1 VKWVIVV
8 GPGAAGKTT
17 LAARLA
23 EITGLSLIELDK
35 LFWRPGLAATP
46 PGEWAAIQRK
56 LAARESWIMDGD
68 LGPYDVV
75 DVRLQAADTVVFLD
89 FAPLRCAWRAIRRSR
104 ERADFWRWLLS
115 YRSQSRCATPGGCRA
130 RRSPRRLRPPDPAR
144 GEAIRHEDGV
154 RRVCATLRSR
164 RMKRHTGTPPDSR
177 QIRTFAR
184 GRRCINIEIDRYT
197 LIITGRQPR

>member
-1 VKWVIVV
+1 MARHPPVTGARRLLEVAAYLPRPEP
-8 GPGAAGKTT
+8 PGA
-17 LAARLA
+17 
-23 EITGLSLIELDK
+23 
-35 LFWRPGLAATP
+35 
-46 PGEWAAIQRK
+46 
-56 LAARESWIMDGD
+56 
-68 LGPYDVV
+68 
-75 DVRLQAADTVVFLD
+75 
-89 FAPLRCAWRAIRRSR
+89 
-104 ERADFWRWLLS
+104 
-115 YRSQSRCATPGGCRA
+115 SQGGCRA

-197 LIITGRQPR
+197 LII